1 MAAAQS
7 YANHVRR
14 PRLWNTASVLAVVAS
29 ALLVIDAVKQGSLAS
44 VALAALGAAVVL
56 ALSTLRLTATRLQ
69 DRLIRLEMQVRLT
82 RIGRAADG
90 ARLSTRQMVALRFAS
105 DAELPAL
112 VDRTLGE
119 QLTPD
124 AIKRAVT
131 DWQADPIRV

>member
-14 PRLWNTASVLAVVAS
+14 PRLWNTASVMAVVAF
-29 ALLVIDAVKQGSLAS
+29 ALLVIDAVKQGSLVS

-56 ALSTLRLTATRLQ
+56 ALSTLRITATRLQ

-119 QLTPD
+119 ELTSD

-131 DWQADPIRV
+131 DWQPDSMRV

>member
-69 DRLIRLEMQVRLT
+69 DRVIRLEMQVRL
-82 RIGRAADG
+82 RRLGRAADA

>member
-14 PRLWNTASVLAVVAS
+14 PRLWNTASVLAVVAF
-29 ALLVIDAVKQGSLAS
+29 ALLVIDAVKQGSLVS

-56 ALSTLRLTATRLQ
+56 ALSTLRITATRMQ

-112 VDRTLGE
+112 VDRTLGDE
-119 QLTPD
+119 LTSD

-131 DWQADPIRV
+131 DWQPDSMRV

>member
-14 PRLWNTASVLAVVAS
+14 PRLWNTASVLAVVAF
-29 ALLVIDAVKQGSLAS
+29 ALLVIDAVKQGSLVS

-56 ALSTLRLTATRLQ
+56 ALSTLRITATRLQ

-119 QLTPD
+119 ELTSD

-131 DWQADPIRV
+131 DWQPDSMRV

>member
-14 PRLWNTASVLAVVAS
+14 PRLWNTASVLAVVAF
-29 ALLVIDAVKQGSLAS
+29 ALLVIDAVKQGSLVS

-69 DRLIRLEMQVRLT
+69 DRVIRLEMQVRLT
-82 RIGRAADG
+82 RLGRAADA

>member
-14 PRLWNTASVLAVVAS
+14 PRLWNTASVLAVVAF
-29 ALLVIDAVKQGSLAS
+29 ALLVIDDVKQGSLVS

-56 ALSTLRLTATRLQ
+56 ALSTLRITATRLQ

-119 QLTPD
+119 ELTSD

-131 DWQADPIRV
+131 DWQPDSMRV

>member
-14 PRLWNTASVLAVVAS
+14 PRLWNTASVLAVVAF
-29 ALLVIDAVKQGSLAS
+29 ALLVIDAAKQWSVVS

-56 ALSTLRLTATRLQ
+56 ALSALRISATRLQ
-69 DRLIRLEMQVRLT
+69 DRIIRLEMQVRLT
-82 RIGRAADG
+82 RLGRAADA

-124 AIKRAVT
+124 AIKQAVT
-131 DWQADPIRV
+131 DWQADSIRV